1 MEGGTCLQEESDIF
15 IHCAVPDARFKIP
28 GTWSEWSEE
37 PVCRTK
43 ENYKQSTRDCQGG
56 FCEGPWLKVRHPF
69 VELRLNKFIYSL
81 AHVTFV
87 DRVRLKKRT
96 IMNRM
101 KKRTITVAI
110 TNIAATVTI
119 KNGANGP

>member
-1 MEGGTCLQEESDIF
+1 M
-15 IHCAVPDARFKIP
+15 PDARFKIP

-56 FCEGPWLKVRHPF
+56 FCEGPWLKVRNLLF
-69 VELRLNKFIYSL
+69 KLRRNKLIYSL
-81 AHVTFV
+81 ARVIFV
-87 DRVRLKKRT
+87 DRVRLKKKT
-96 IMNRM
+96 IMNRI

-110 TNIAATVTI
+110 MNIAATVTI
-119 KNGANGP
+119 KNGANGPSP